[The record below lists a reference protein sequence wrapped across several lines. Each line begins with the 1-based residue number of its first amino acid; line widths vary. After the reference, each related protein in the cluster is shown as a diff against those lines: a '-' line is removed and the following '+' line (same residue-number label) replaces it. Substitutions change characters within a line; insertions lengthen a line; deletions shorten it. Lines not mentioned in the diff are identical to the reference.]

1 MTWKTVGV
9 VDNENMMV
17 PHVLQQR
24 YIYEQEPAK
33 DPLERDLVPTDEHQL
48 RPVTDLEGVEE

>member
-1 MTWKTVGV
+1 MTWRSVGI

-24 YIYEQEPAK
+24 YVPEQEPAK
-33 DPLERDLVPTDEHQL
+33 DPQDRRLVATDEHRL
-48 RPVTDLEGVEE
+48 VSINDLDGVDE